1 MSEKYLIFGATG
13 SVGSSLAEQLK
24 NSGNDIHLIAR
35 NENEVKTI
43 AEKLGCTYTV
53 ADVLEE
59 GFIEKV
65 KSDISEIKG
74 IAYCV
79 GSIDLKPLRMVTE
92 ADMNK
97 CMKLNLYS
105 AIEAIKGFQESLKK
119 NKGSVVLFSTVAAQ
133 RGFTNHTI
141 IASAKAAVEGL
152 TVTLAAEF
160 APHIRVNCIAPSLS
174 KSKIAEPMLKN
185 PAIADGIAKAHP
197 LKRLGEGKDSA
208 ALAKFLITEES
219 SWITGQIIAVDGQGP
234 AAAALAVLCSRHIN
248 FPIMTGCAAGVNIV
262 NFAKTESPFLLWL
275 PM

>member
-24 NSGNDIHLIAR
+24 NSGNDIHLVAR
-35 NENEVKTI
+35 NEIEVKAI
-43 AEKLGCTYTV
+43 AEKLGCSHTV
-53 ADVLEE
+53 ADVLED

-65 KSDISEIKG
+65 KSDVNEIKG

-160 APHIRVNCIAPSLS
+160 APNIRVNCIAPSLS

-185 PAIADGIAKAHP
+185 PAIAEGIAKAHP

-219 SWITGQIIAVDGQGP
+219 SWITGQIIAVDGGRSK
-234 AAAALAVLCSRHIN
+234 LS
-248 FPIMTGCAAGVNIV
+248 
-262 NFAKTESPFLLWL
+262 
-275 PM
+275 

>member
-24 NSGNDIHLIAR
+24 NSGNDIHLVAR
-35 NENEVKTI
+35 NEGEVKVI
-43 AEKLGCTYTV
+43 ADKLGCSYTV
-53 ADVLEE
+53 ADVLED

-65 KSDISEIKG
+65 KTDINEIKG

-185 PAIADGIAKAHP
+185 PAIAEGIAKAHP

-219 SWITGQIIAVDGQGP
+219 SWITGQIIAVDGGRSK
-234 AAAALAVLCSRHIN
+234 LS
-248 FPIMTGCAAGVNIV
+248 
-262 NFAKTESPFLLWL
+262 
-275 PM
+275 

>member
-24 NSGNDIHLIAR
+24 NSGNDVHLVAR
-35 NENEVKTI
+35 NENEVKSI
-43 AEKLGCTYTV
+43 AENLGCSYTV
-53 ADVLEE
+53 ADVLED
-59 GFIEKV
+59 GFVEKV
-65 KSDISEIKG
+65 KSDISDIKG
-74 IAYCV
+74 VAYCV

-185 PAIADGIAKAHP
+185 PAIAEGIAKAHP

-219 SWITGQIIAVDGQGP
+219 SWITGQIIAVDGGRSK
-234 AAAALAVLCSRHIN
+234 LS
-248 FPIMTGCAAGVNIV
+248 
-262 NFAKTESPFLLWL
+262 
-275 PM
+275 